1 MPHTGVVARL
11 HPDSGRI
18 PSLMSSGERAPA
30 LAAVILPVL
39 ALVAA
44 AGFGGCVSDNGAVRR
59 PLMPTASAVAAPEH
73 PPVSFDEALADARGA
88 LAQNNFP
95 AVVRALETLAPG
107 DQPGAVRILVRD
119 LAQADFTMAERVADA
134 LPRGQFLQAEA
145 ADVLARAQVARDPA
159 LATQWA
165 LAEASPAIASRARQ
179 TVAEQLIAQEPET
192 AMQRLLALPDSPARR
207 EMLGY
212 AAAGWTQRDAEGAL
226 AWVRTM
232 AAGETK
238 DRIATSMGF
247 ALAQSDPVR
256 AVGLLATLPEGRDRM
271 AVIGAIGQTWIARDA
286 EQAWRWARQLP
297 AGATREAA
305 LAGIETGL
313 GGAGSRAVRDDPT
326 SAGRAGSLAAAGGGA
341 APLTGLA
348 RDDELRR
355 TFAAL
360 LDESPARAAGY
371 LTSLPPADRR
381 DDLVDE
387 LMRRWLPTNPEA
399 ARTWIDQN
407 ILNQGRREELIRAAE
422 ARGY

>member
-1 MPHTGVVARL
+1 
-11 HPDSGRI
+11 
-18 PSLMSSGERAPA
+18 MSRGERNPG
-30 LAAVILPVL
+30 LARAIGTSL
-39 ALVAA
+39 ALFAA
-44 AGFGGCVSDNGAVRR
+44 SGFGGCVNVDVAVQ
-59 PLMPTASAVAAPEH
+59 PPPMPTAAAVATPGR

-88 LAQNNFP
+88 LDRNDFP
-95 AVVRALETLAPG
+95 AVVSAMETLAPG
-107 DQPGAVRILVRD
+107 DRPGAVRILMRD
-119 LAQADFTMAERVADA
+119 LAKADFTMAERVADA

-145 ADVLARAQVARDPA
+145 ADILARTQVERDPA

-165 LAEASPAIASRARQ
+165 LAAASPAIASRARQ
-179 TVAEQLIAQEPET
+179 KVAEQLIAQEPKT
-192 AMQRLLALPDSPARR
+192 AIQRLLALPDSPARR

-256 AVGLLATLPEGRDRM
+256 AVDLLATLPEGRDRM
-271 AVIGAIGQTWIARDA
+271 AVIGAIGQTWVARDA

-313 GGAGSRAVRDDPT
+313 GGAGSRGVRDDPT
-326 SAGRAGSLAAAGGGA
+326 FTGRAGSVTAAGGGG

-360 LDESPARAAGY
+360 LDESPVRAAGY
-371 LTSLPPADRR
+371 LTSLPPGDRR

-407 ILNQGRREELIRAAE
+407 ILNQGRREELLRAAE